1 MNSALKLGKSSLA
14 LSGRAKAIP
23 VMSECI
29 SNNKGHSNARDDFI
43 HASFQN
49 S

>member
-14 LSGRAKAIP
+14 LSGRAKATP

-29 SNNKGHSNARDDFI
+29 SNNIGHSNARDDFI
-43 HASFQN
+43 HTSLQN
-49 S
+49 G